1 MKRLIFSILAGIAC
15 TLGLFWLMQAM
26 VMNNQKG
33 FKKTDNL
40 QMVEFVRLKRDEQA
54 KTQERKLKKQPPPP
68 EKKPP
73 PPKMQ
78 MQTPQA
84 HVRPMAQPNMNIPNL
99 DIPVQSNR
107 FSTSILTGLTAA
119 KGPVTETSA
128 ATQAPTPTASTEGVP
143 EGTGTISTN
152 VIPLVRIPPR
162 YPGRAAQRRIE
173 GSVTIE
179 FTITKNGTVTDAVVV
194 EAKPSSVFNNAALQ
208 AIRKWKFK
216 AKIVNG
222 KAYEQRARQTLQFK
236 LSR

>member
-1 MKRLIFSILAGIAC
+1 MKRLTLSILASVFV

-40 QMVEFVRLKRDEQA
+40 QMVEFVRLKRDEQT
-54 KTQERKLKKQPPPP
+54 KIQERKIKKQPPPP
-68 EKKPP
+68 EKSP
-73 PPKMQ
+73 PPKIPMQ
-78 MQTPQA
+78 MQHAQ
-84 HVRPMAQPNMNIPNL
+84 VRPLAQPDMNMPNL

-107 FSTSILTGLTAA
+107 FSGSILTGLTAA
-119 KGPVTETSA
+119 KVSPVQASA
-128 ATQAPTPTASTEGVP
+128 AATVTTATPS
-143 EGTGTISTN
+143 GTGAISTD

-179 FTITKNGTVTDAVVV
+179 FTITKTGTVTDAVVIA
-194 EAKPSSVFNNAALQ
+194 AKPSSVFNNAALQ

-216 AKIVNG
+216 AKIVEG